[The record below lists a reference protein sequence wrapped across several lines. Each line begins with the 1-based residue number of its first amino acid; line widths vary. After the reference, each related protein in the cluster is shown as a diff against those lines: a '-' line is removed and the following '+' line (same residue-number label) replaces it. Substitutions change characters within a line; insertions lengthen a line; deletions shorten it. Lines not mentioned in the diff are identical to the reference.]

1 VAPAD
6 LADAVLAAVRAAVDG
21 GDLAGPIPDSVAV
34 QRPRTAGRG
43 DFATNVALRLARPA
57 GREPRE
63 VAGLLAE
70 RLRAHPDIAA
80 VEVAGP
86 GFLNVTL
93 GHHALGRIA
102 AAVVT
107 AGPSY
112 GLPPDRPTSIQAAAA
127 GPAAAPAA
135 GPATAPGGTP
145 AAAGAGASGLL
156 AAWAGRVPVPD
167 RGGEVVRLAGAGTVP
182 AAALADAIGADAARY
197 ALARVPAGTA
207 VELDLD
213 RWARQTPDNPLHC
226 VQYAHARL
234 VAIGRGAAA
243 FGVADPAVPT
253 PAAVS
258 TVDIAALA
266 EPAETALLAALG
278 DFPAVVRT
286 TAHQTARY
294 LEEVA
299 ALWAGFDVA
308 CRVLPYGD
316 EEVTDLTRARLLLCA
331 ATRTVLA
338 NGLAALGIAAAEV
351 A

>member
-21 GDLAGPIPDSVAV
+21 GELAAPIPDSVAV
-34 QRPRTAGRG
+34 QRPRAAGHG
-43 DFATNVALRLARPA
+43 DYATNVALRLARPA

-63 VAGLLAE
+63 IAGLLAA

-80 VEVAGP
+80 VEIAGP

-102 AAVVT
+102 AEAVT

-112 GLPPDRPTSIQAAAA
+112 GRTPTTPTTPPAPALPAAPGA
-127 GPAAAPAA
+127 GGIAPAAAP
-135 GPATAPGGTP
+135 PV
-145 AAAGAGASGLL
+145 AGAGTDLV
-156 AAWAGRVPVPD
+156 AAWVGQVEVPD
-167 RGGEVVRLAGAGTVP
+167 RAGEPVRLAGAGAVS
-182 AAALADAIGADAARY
+182 AAGLADAIGAEAARY
-197 ALARVPAGTA
+197 ALARVPAGAA

-234 VAIGRGAAA
+234 VSIGRGAAA
-243 FGVADPAVPT
+243 FGVADLDP
-253 PAAVS
+253 S
-258 TVDIAALA
+258 TVDCGLLGA
-266 EPAETALLAALG
+266 PAEAALLAALG
-278 DFPAVVRT
+278 DFPHVVGT
-286 TAHQTARY
+286 TAHQVARY

-299 ALWAGFDVA
+299 AHWAGFDHA

-338 NGLAALGIAAAEV
+338 NGLAALGIVAAQV